1 MATQS
6 GYSGR
11 RSIERR
17 KANTTLWVMVTW
29 FVLVAVGLV
38 VMRVQGLI
46 ADIGFYL
53 GLGAVALIAPIG
65 ILLAWRA
72 GEGTTS
78 EMRRSQQMRELVKAI
93 DTLVQEGG
101 LSETAKRV
109 LHRREERDLLCR
121 AIEQDINDEDWDAA
135 MVLVKEL
142 AERFGY
148 RADAE
153 DFRRRVERARAQ
165 TLDRTVVDSLGVLDE
180 LIRHQQWP
188 EAYAESARITRLYP
202 ESHRID
208 NLRAR
213 VDEAR
218 MRYQKDLERRFLLAA
233 EQEHLEEAMA
243 MLKELDAYLTPTE
256 AGPFQEVARGVIGKH
271 RENMGVRFKLAMQDH
286 LWSDAVSSGEQII
299 EAFPN
304 SRMAQEVR
312 DLLPSL
318 RERSE
323 GRASK
328 SAASSV

>member
-1 MATQS
+1 MARKTQD
-6 GYSGR
+6 SGR

-17 KANTTLWVMVTW
+17 SSNVTLWVTVSW
-29 FVLVAVGLV
+29 FVVIALGAV

-46 ADIGFYL
+46 GDAEFYL
-53 GLGAVALIAPIG
+53 GLGAVALIAPVG
-65 ILLAWRA
+65 ILIAWRA
-72 GEGTTS
+72 GEGVAS
-78 EMRRSQQMRELVKAI
+78 EMRRSQQMRELVKSI

-101 LSETAKRV
+101 LSEVAKRV
-109 LHRREERDLLCR
+109 LHRREERELLR
-121 AIEQDINDEDWDAA
+121 NAIEQDINDEDWDAA

-153 DFRRRVERARAQ
+153 EFRKRVERARAQ
-165 TLDRTVVDSLGVLDE
+165 TLDRTVVDALGVLDE

-188 EAYAESARITRLYP
+188 ESYAESARITRLFP
-202 ESHRID
+202 ESHRVD

-271 RENMGVRFKLAMQDH
+271 RENLGVRFKLAMQDQH
-286 LWSDAVSSGEQII
+286 WDHAVTSGEQII

-312 DLLPSL
+312 ELLPSL
-318 RERSE
+318 RERGE
-323 GRASK
+323 GRTR
-328 SAASSV
+328 SAASRV